1 VLSSGSVEAIH
12 RMRVSTRKLQASLDL
27 LQVKSDHLK
36 IARLKSRLRNWR
48 RVLSTVRNYDVF
60 LELIRI
66 ETSPRKGARGE
77 QFASLVSILEQKRR
91 ERIAEVQAYLEP
103 VNISKFAA
111 SLGVKIPPLPAS
123 RKAAEGGDG
132 ARPVERATV
141 GDERKGSLLEI
152 DPANLKK
159 WPDENR
165 IALRTADR
173 IDQRLAEFQA
183 LAAQAHETTHPREL
197 HQLRIAAKRLRYLL
211 EVVSDQG
218 YGDATRALV
227 SLRAIQDRIGDWHD
241 LEALEEEIIDRVSS
255 RKFLKKNLSE
265 SAHMLLAAS
274 HMEKKKSAFVK
285 RLFPIKVARSIPM
298 SAQKLARALRRST
311 LPPKARNDAALQEA
325 GKSSSEPGAPIPFKQ
340 GEVSRPAA

>member
-1 VLSSGSVEAIH
+1 LRTLQLQHRAVLSTGSVEAIH

-36 IARLKSRLRNWR
+36 IAKLKSRLRNWR
-48 RVLSTVRNYDVF
+48 RVLSSVRNYDVF
-60 LELIRI
+60 LKLISL
-66 ETSPRKGARGE
+66 ETSPRKGGRGE
-77 QFASLVSILEQKRR
+77 QFASLVSILEQKRK
-91 ERIAEVQAYLEP
+91 ERIAEVQAYLESA
-103 VNISKFAA
+103 NISKFAA
-111 SLGVKIPPLPAS
+111 SLGVRIPPLPPS
-123 RKAAEGGDG
+123 RSTVGDVG
-132 ARPVERATV
+132 APPVERATA
-141 GDERKGSLLEI
+141 GAEHMGSLIEI
-152 DPANLKK
+152 DPAYMKK
-159 WPDENR
+159 WPDENK

-183 LAAQAHETTHPREL
+183 LAARAHETTHPREL

-241 LEALEEEIIDRVSS
+241 LEALEEEIIDRVSG
-255 RKFLKKNLSE
+255 RKFLKRNLTE
-265 SAHMLLAAS
+265 SAHMLLAAA

-311 LPPKARNDAALQEA
+311 LPPKARNEAALQEA
-325 GKSSSEPGAPIPFKQ
+325 GKTSNEPGTPSP
-340 GEVSRPAA
+340 